1 MFTIKII
8 SIGNKQDKNLSIL
21 VDNYSKK
28 LGAQLVIKSIDLK
41 PEKKFNSVKQKKELE
56 AVRINSNIDSS
67 FVIAMDEKGKLFD
80 SKEFASKIAKWKEN
94 FSGLTFV
101 IGGADGLDKSI
112 LNKANI
118 ILSFSRM
125 TLPHQL
131 IKLFLVEQIYRSS
144 TILSNHP
151 YHRE

>member
-56 AVRINSNIDSS
+56 ALRINSNIDSS

-94 FSGLTFV
+94 FSGLIFV

>member
-41 PEKKFNSVKQKKELE
+41 PEKKFNSVKQKKEQE
-56 AVRINSNIDSS
+56 ALRINSNIDSS

>member
-1 MFTIKII
+1 M
-8 SIGNKQDKNLSIL
+8 
-21 VDNYSKK
+21 DNYSKK

-56 AVRINSNIDSS
+56 ALRINSNIDSS
-67 FVIAMDEKGKLFD
+67 FVIAMDEKGRLFD

>member
-56 AVRINSNIDSS
+56 ALRINSNIDSS
-67 FVIAMDEKGKLFD
+67 FVIAMDEKGRLFD
-80 SKEFASKIAKWKEN
+80 SKEFALKIAKWKEN

>member
-56 AVRINSNIDSS
+56 ALRINSNIDSS
-67 FVIAMDEKGKLFD
+67 FVIAMDEKGRLFD

-94 FSGLTFV
+94 FSGLIFV

>member
-56 AVRINSNIDSS
+56 ALRINSNIDSS
-67 FVIAMDEKGKLFD
+67 FVIAMDEKGRLFD

-94 FSGLTFV
+94 FSGLTFI

>member
-56 AVRINSNIDSS
+56 ALRINSNIDSS
-67 FVIAMDEKGKLFD
+67 FVIAMDEKGRLFD

>member
-56 AVRINSNIDSS
+56 ALRINSNIDSS

-80 SKEFASKIAKWKEN
+80 SKEFALKIAKWKEN

>member
-1 MFTIKII
+1 LFTIKII

-56 AVRINSNIDSS
+56 ALRINSNIDSS

>member
-1 MFTIKII
+1 LFTIKII

-56 AVRINSNIDSS
+56 ALRINSNIDSS
-67 FVIAMDEKGKLFD
+67 FVIAMDEKGRLFD

>member
-1 MFTIKII
+1 M
-8 SIGNKQDKNLSIL
+8 
-21 VDNYSKK
+21 DNYSKK

-56 AVRINSNIDSS
+56 ALRINSNIDSS
-67 FVIAMDEKGKLFD
+67 FVTAMDEKGKLFD

>member
-56 AVRINSNIDSS
+56 ALRIESNIDSS
-67 FVIAMDEKGKLFD
+67 FIIAMDEKGKLFD

-94 FSGLTFV
+94 FSGLIFV

>member
-56 AVRINSNIDSS
+56 ALRINSNIDSS

>member
-56 AVRINSNIDSS
+56 ALRINSNIDSS
-67 FVIAMDEKGKLFD
+67 FVNAMDEKGKLFD

>member
-1 MFTIKII
+1 LFTIKII

-56 AVRINSNIDSS
+56 ALRINSNIDSS
-67 FVIAMDEKGKLFD
+67 FVIAMDEKGRLFD

-94 FSGLTFV
+94 FSGLIFV